1 MSPVTYHWKKKAA
14 FASETETTLEK
25 MFISNP
31 RVGSV
36 EEKDHAGGFASFP
49 SCRHSVV
56 VKHDRRIARSAIK
69 WSLQNIG
76 ILRTE
81 NSSGVASSLSALY
94 RCWPPAVNLG
104 YSISPGNPL
113 RLVLQTTYLAKPSA
127 VMNLYLARIAI
138 KIPVKSGSGGFPGI
152 PRRPPFPYLRPYG
165 IRVFF
170 IPSIADIKW
179 TVHTQTG
186 P

>member
-1 MSPVTYHWKKKAA
+1 MASSRLPCQKLIPVLLSSDPVFLSDRSRRFVWCRSSSKVPVSPVTYHWKKKAA
-14 FASETETTLEK
+14 LASETETTLEK

-31 RVGSV
+31 CVGSV

-49 SCRHSVV
+49 SCRHPVV

-76 ILRTE
+76 ILRTK

-104 YSISPGNPL
+104 YSISPF
-113 RLVLQTTYLAKPSA
+113 VWYWTHHT
-127 VMNLYLARIAI
+127 V
-138 KIPVKSGSGGFPGI
+138 VE
-152 PRRPPFPYLRPYG
+152 
-165 IRVFF
+165 IRY
-170 IPSIADIKW
+170 D
-179 TVHTQTG
+179 
-186 P
+186 